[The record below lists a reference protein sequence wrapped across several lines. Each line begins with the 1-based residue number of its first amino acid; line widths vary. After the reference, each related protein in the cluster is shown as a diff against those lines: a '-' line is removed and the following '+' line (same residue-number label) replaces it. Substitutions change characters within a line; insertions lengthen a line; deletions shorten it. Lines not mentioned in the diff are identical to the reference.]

1 MYGLLCLE
9 EVVNGVFIE
18 WFILLCTLEMVNFSE
33 NHGAIWLV
41 AINFFSEVQ
50 FSSGQHVWLKNSVF
64 DYSMETKKMDS
75 CGRKLD

>member
-1 MYGLLCLE
+1 
-9 EVVNGVFIE
+9 
-18 WFILLCTLEMVNFSE
+18 MVNFSE